1 MIADVC
7 MTLLMD
13 PISRVLAGQAARASE
28 VRRFRHQ
35 VRVESYRFT
44 SWIRGCW
51 MVRLLVCAIR
61 EVTHI

>member
-35 VRVESYRFT
+35 VRVESYQIHELDTRVLDGST
-44 SWIRGCW
+44 AGMCNP
-51 MVRLLVCAIR
+51 
-61 EVTHI
+61 